1 MPLSPLQSALSI
13 LPPNANEA
21 TVSDNFVRLA
31 LLPAL
36 GFDNTE
42 IVAEYNTGNG
52 GIADFAARKNV
63 GDTFFLQERKN
74 PFLLVEVKGKNW
86 HIAQDTP
93 HYRTITTQLRCQL
106 LGVNCRSAEWGIITN
121 ANHIQL
127 FRKHGKVIFP
137 ATKCLELAV
146 ENVDEIVR
154 KIRDKIEHPNRALT
168 VTIYNNK
175 GGIGKT
181 TTTINLGA
189 ILAFLGKKVLLV
201 DFDFNQLDLTNALG
215 LTSHN
220 GFIVNLLTQRAT
232 DLAAG
237 IVTYSFRGKIK
248 SFTFD
253 VLPAD
258 QQMVSCDEVKLQQQ
272 APGVHT
278 FHEKLSPLKN
288 QYDYIFIDVPPNWR
302 WMTQL
307 AMYAAD
313 VVLLPTKH
321 NNFFSLR
328 NAAVAIK
335 DFLPQVQALKDEGT
349 PVALPIFFNGEV
361 MTDPQKETAISEIE
375 RIIKDGQ
382 KEGFNL
388 RPYFFPKWTNAKK
401 DTYIHW
407 IPNYAIIANAHF
419 RHVPAVYINSTAFN
433 YYRSFAKEYFCNDE
447 PQSHW

>member
-13 LPPNANEA
+13 LPPDANEA
-21 TVSDNFVRLA
+21 IVSDHFVRSA

-36 GFDNTE
+36 GFDSTE
-42 IVAEYNTGNG
+42 IVAEYRTGNRTG
-52 GIADFAARKNV
+52 NRYIADFAARKNRENAEEKL
-63 GDTFFLQERKN
+63 FLQEPKN
-74 PFLLVEVKGKNW
+74 PSLLVEVKGKNW
-86 HIAQDTP
+86 NIAQDTSK
-93 HYRTITTQLRCQL
+93 YREITEQLRNQL
-106 LGVNCRSAEWGIITN
+106 LGANCQSTEWGIITN

-154 KIRDKIEHPNRALT
+154 KIRDKIEHPKRALT
-168 VTIYNNK
+168 TTIYNNK

-189 ILAFLGKKVLLV
+189 ILAFLGKKVLVV
-201 DFDFNQLDLTNALG
+201 DFDFNQRDLTNALG

-321 NNFFSLR
+321 NNFFSLH
-328 NAAVAIK
+328 NVAVAIK

-361 MTDPQKETAISEIE
+361 MTDPQKEAAINEIE
-375 RIIKDGQ
+375 CIIRDYQ
-382 KEGFNL
+382 KKGFHL
-388 RPYFFPKWTNAKK
+388 RPYFFPKWTDAKK
-401 DTYIHW
+401 DTHIHH
-407 IPNYAIIANAHF
+407 IPNYAIIAHAHF
-419 RHVPAVYINSTAFN
+419 KHVPAVYTNRTAFN
-433 YYRSFAKEYFCNDE
+433 YYLSFAKEYFL
-447 PQSHW
+447 Q